1 MQCGRPGKILALLTT
16 PQPPSV
22 PSSGRPSA
30 TTSRRWTRT
39 QPSGCA
45 GAIPRSWS
53 STPPASS
60 CGPTPPPRA
69 STPPTHTPSSSGCTG
84 CSSWPSTTRL
94 MVRLHRH
101 RFEYIWEV
109 MEGLKSWIFIFP
121 VCVSLLSQG
130 TFLYLHPSTSRFIS
144 QQSGPWEQWPQSPGA
159 LCQCTRSPDNPEVPG
174 QQHFHFYIYFVAE
187 GWFFFFSQFMWWL
200 SLSDNFKH
208 KKTMNYFSLGS
219 AALDAGLMLIDPNI
233 FGIFAILS
241 CVPSHLQWSILH

>member
-1 MQCGRPGKILALLTT
+1 MQCGRPGKTLALLTT

-130 TFLYLHPSTSRFIS
+130 TFLYLHPVQAGSYHNSLVLESSDLRVQELCANAPGPLIIQKCLDSNTSIFIFI
-144 QQSGPWEQWPQSPGA
+144 
-159 LCQCTRSPDNPEVPG
+159 LLLKVD
-174 QQHFHFYIYFVAE
+174 
-187 GWFFFFSQFMWWL
+187 FFFSPSSCDGYPF
-200 SLSDNFKH
+200 
-208 KKTMNYFSLGS
+208 
-219 AALDAGLMLIDPNI
+219 LIISSIRRQWTI
-233 FGIFAILS
+233 F
-241 CVPSHLQWSILH
+241 HLEVLPWTLV